1 MRNLSLPRTN
11 QRLLLAVLSAV
22 VLYFGRPFLVPL
34 ALAAVLAMLLTPVA
48 QRLERWGLGRVA
60 SGLLCLVL
68 LLLFIGSVVGIIGV
82 QAANISEQ
90 LPQIQQKLQQFLEQA
105 QQWIQQQFGV
115 APQQQIRFVEE
126 QIGKAGQS
134 ANRYL
139 TASLKGFSSLL
150 SGLVLVLLYLFFFL
164 WGRSKFYEFFL
175 RLAPEGQQGEMG
187 QILGEMRRVAGQYL
201 SGRFI
206 SIVFLTVFYAVGFSI
221 AGLKNAL
228 VLAFI
233 GALPTL
239 VPYVGAFVG
248 AFFPL
253 MMALVSG
260 SANQVLPT
268 AAVVV
273 AAQVI
278 DNNIVEPLVM
288 GSRLN
293 LSPIFTIVGVVAG
306 ELLWGI
312 PGMILFE
319 PLLAIIRI
327 ICSHVPALHP
337 YAFLLEDEMPEPKW
351 IDKFKRLF
359 HRASDKG

>member
-1 MRNLSLPRTN
+1 M
-11 QRLLLAVLSAV
+11 
-22 VLYFGRPFLVPL
+22 
-34 ALAAVLAMLLTPVA
+34 
-48 QRLERWGLGRVA
+48 
-60 SGLLCLVL
+60 
-68 LLLFIGSVVGIIGV
+68 LLLFIGAVVGIIGA
-82 QAANISEQ
+82 QAASISEQ
-90 LPQIQQKLQQFLEQA
+90 LPQIQQKLQQLLEQV

-115 APQQQIRFVEE
+115 APQQQIRFIEKQVS
-126 QIGKAGQS
+126 KAGQS

-139 TASLKGFSSLL
+139 TASLRRLSGLL
-150 SGLVLVLLYLFFFL
+150 SGLVLVVLYLFFFL
-164 WGRSKFYEFFL
+164 WGRSKFREFFL
-175 RLAPEGQQGEMG
+175 RLAPEGRRGEMG
-187 QILGEMRRVAGQYL
+187 QMLDQMRRVAGQYL
-201 SGRFI
+201 SGRFV
-206 SIVFLTVFYAVGFSI
+206 SIIFLTVFYAIGFSI

-228 VLAFI
+228 LLAFI

-260 SANQVLPT
+260 SATQVLPT
-268 AAVVV
+268 AAIIA

-278 DNNIVEPLVM
+278 DNNIIEPLVM

-327 ICSHVPALHP
+327 ICSHVTELHP
-337 YAFLLEDEMPEPKW
+337 YAFLLEGEVAEPKW
-351 IDKFKRLF
+351 LDKFKRLF
-359 HRASDKG
+359 HRAVD

>member
-1 MRNLSLPRTN
+1 MRNFSLPRTN
-11 QRLLLAVLSAV
+11 QILLLAVLSVA

-34 ALAAVLAMLLTPVA
+34 ALAAVLAMLLTPLA
-48 QRLERWGLGRVA
+48 GRLERWGLGKVA
-60 SGLLCLVL
+60 SGLLCLLV
-68 LLLFIGSVVGIIGV
+68 LLLFIGGVLWIIGA

-90 LPQIQQKLQQFLEQA
+90 LPQIQQKSKQLLEQL
-105 QQWIQQQFGV
+105 QQWIQHQFGV
-115 APQQQIRFVEE
+115 APEQQIRFIEE
-126 QIGKAGQS
+126 QIGKVGQS

-139 TASLKGFSSLL
+139 TASLKQLSGLL
-150 SGLVLVLLYLFFFL
+150 SGFVLVLLYLFFLL
-164 WGRSKFYEFFL
+164 WGRSKFREFFL
-175 RLAPEGQQGEMG
+175 RLAPEGQRGEMG
-187 QILGEMRRVAGQYL
+187 QMLDEIRRVAGQYL

-206 SIVFLTVFYAVGFSI
+206 SIIFLTVFYAVGFSL
-221 AGLKNAL
+221 AGVKNAL

-260 SANQVLPT
+260 SSGQVVPT
-268 AAVVV
+268 AAVIL
-273 AAQVI
+273 AAQII
-278 DNNIVEPLVM
+278 DNNVVEPLVM

-293 LSPIFTIVGVVAG
+293 LSPIFTIVGVVVG

-319 PLLAIIRI
+319 PLLAIVRI
-327 ICSHVPALHP
+327 VCSHVKELHP
-337 YAFLLEDEMPEPKW
+337 YAFLLEDEVPEPKW
-351 IDKFKRLF
+351 VEKLKRVVS
-359 HRASDKG
+359 RPGN